1 MISALLVIFLLIC
14 ISIVSFV
21 TVVYPLLTVGLAALA
36 ELSTSLL
43 STAYLV
49 LLFTTTFD
57 SG

>member
-21 TVVYPLLTVGLAALA
+21 TVVYPSLTVGLAALA